1 MRTMAW
7 WRRSEPSDF
16 PKNDAGRGSLD
27 DYKFDL
33 IPKNNRVTIR
43 LAGSDPHQDI
53 LRTLLGVEKVTTM
66 GGQRT
71 IEEEK
76 SDAPIEVRLFADRRV
91 IGPVGTV
98 PRGLEAAVLE
108 ALSRL
113 ERAGQPTRIPVQI
126 VETKQGIRVDLLMGK
141 TR

>member
-1 MRTMAW
+1 MPGMAW

-16 PKNDAGRGSLD
+16 PKGDTGSGSLD
-27 DYKFDL
+27 DYRFDL
-33 IPKNNRVTIR
+33 LPKNNRVTIR
-43 LAGSDPHQDI
+43 LAGSDPHQDA
-53 LRTLLGVEKVTTM
+53 LRQLVGADEVTTA

-71 IEEEK
+71 LEEEK
-76 SDAPIEVRLFADRRV
+76 TDAPIEVRLFAERRV
-91 IGPVGTV
+91 LGPVGTV

-113 ERAGQPTRIPVQI
+113 ERAGQPSRIPVQV
-126 VETKQGIRVDLLMGK
+126 VETKQGIRVDLLIGK

>member
-1 MRTMAW
+1 MAW

-16 PKNDAGRGSLD
+16 PKNDAGKGSLD

-33 IPKNNRVTIR
+33 IPKNSRIIIR
-43 LAGSDPHQDI
+43 LAGSDPHQDV
-53 LRTLLGVEKVTTM
+53 LRTLLGVEEVTTA

-76 SDAPIEVRLFADRRV
+76 SDAPIQVRLFAERRV
-91 IGPVGTV
+91 IGPVGMV
-98 PRGLEAAVLE
+98 PRGLEAPVLE

-113 ERAGQPTRIPVQI
+113 ERAGQPTRIPVDI